1 MKRFLKGLVAIAMA
15 TVLTACYQLD
25 VDIRIDADDKA
36 SGEVIVSFPAGVE
49 MTLEDLEVF
58 EQGYEPDNLERE
70 IFSNDT
76 SQGVVFTF
84 TDHDI
89 EDAIVLQGPY
99 DDVRFLSLSRFN
111 HTYFIRGTSLTE
123 DFCGQEEFEGMQQAW
138 DVEVVI
144 SYEAGEA
151 DPILAYGN
159 RFQSETSDGGVIVWR
174 PQFGTTDDMLAG
186 VYYPTAEHPVG
197 GFGGPEDL
205 REFSGCGQESNYG
218 DLEAAYAVTQSP
230 EAGSESEP
238 LEETPEE
245 PAPQENGP
253 VESDS
258 ASSPLA
264 VNETDGPDPEPSG
277 GDGRLYGIIGALGAS
292 LVAAIVALA
301 VSARSRKMKG

>member
-1 MKRFLKGLVAIAMA
+1 MKRFLQALVAIAMA

-36 SGEVIVSFPAGVE
+36 SGEVIVSFPAGVD

-205 REFSGCGQESNYG
+205 REFSGCGQEADYA
-218 DLEAAYAVTQSP
+218 DLVAAYEPSTPEDTEP
-230 EAGSESEP
+230 EAS
-238 LEETPEE
+238 EETKEE
-245 PAPQENGP
+245 PVAGASPTEDGDAAAAP
-253 VESDS
+253 V
-258 ASSPLA
+258 A
-264 VNETDGPDPEPSG
+264 VDETDGPDAQPVA
-277 GDGRLYGIIGALGAS
+277 GDGLLYGIIGALGAS

-301 VSARSRKMKG
+301 VGTRSRKMKG